1 MSKRLRIFSTLANI
15 IIGIVLVISVFE
27 TRQYYYDYG
36 HGIVL
41 SILRYFLAHFVLV
54 SEIPLIKPFYLKH
67 FRFYMFPLGRSLMY
81 AFLSISSFS
90 LIWYGIVNIIVL
102 GIITVITFIISLY
115 HKGEESPYM
124 PINENEPPNNSPGS
138 ALPSYQ
144 TFSTDDGNP
153 SNPTEACIKVVST

>member
-1 MSKRLRIFSTLANI
+1 MSKGLRTFSTCANI
-15 IIGIVLVISVFE
+15 FVGVVLAISIAE
-27 TRQYYYDYG
+27 TGQYYYDYG

-90 LIWYGIVNIIVL
+90 LIWCGIVNIIVL

-124 PINENEPPNNSPGS
+124 PVKDNDPSNGNFNS
-138 ALPSYQ
+138 ALPCYQ
-144 TFSTDDGNP
+144 PLPNDGNP
-153 SNPTEACIKVVST
+153 LAIPNEIDVKIVST